1 VDGTCT
7 WDITSGEYADVQNL
21 AGNLPET
28 EILVCYVTQFSDNI
42 LGCGGHMKNKPACI
56 VGSAGSQW
64 TTPHEVGHVLLGS
77 TFVPVHSTDSQNL
90 MLSGT
95 FGITA
100 SLPILTDAQLAQMK
114 KSRCCVEL

>member
-1 VDGTCT
+1 
-7 WDITSGEYADVQNL
+7 
-21 AGNLPET
+21 
-28 EILVCYVTQFSDNI
+28 
-42 LGCGGHMKNKPACI
+42 
-56 VGSAGSQW
+56 
-64 TTPHEVGHVLLGS
+64 
-77 TFVPVHSTDSQNL
+77 